1 MNCARSIHSA
11 PMTFGQ
17 IIENGDGVAFV
28 EQKLRA
34 NAADVTGPADD
45 ENFHPPDTGSV
56 SSSPSKL
63 NN

>member
-1 MNCARSIHSA
+1 MAFR
-11 PMTFGQ
+11 Q
-17 IIENGDGVAFV
+17 VVENGDGVAFV

-34 NAADVTGPADD
+34 NTSDVSGPADD